1 MPEVINL
8 ILVFVVGVV
17 ASFFGSMVGGGSLLS
32 IPFLIFLGLPPQV
45 AIATDRFG
53 GIGAATT
60 AFFKFWKAKKIVWK
74 YIPLLAVI
82 SLAGSL
88 IGANILLSVDPQI
101 LQKVAGIL
109 LLVLLP
115 FVFFKKNIGVERVA
129 TSRLKKVFASVIYF
143 FIQTFTG
150 FFGAGTG
157 PFVFYTLIMGFGL
170 SIIEAVATQILPLLV
185 LSISSIVIFA
195 LKGIIDYKIGVILLA
210 GMAMGGYIG
219 AHVAVSK
226 GSAWVKG
233 LFAIL
238 VLVAALKLI
247 LF

>member
-1 MPEVINL
+1 MPEIITF
-8 ILVFVVGVV
+8 ILVFLVGVV

-60 AFFKFWKAKKIVWK
+60 AFLKFKKAEKIVWK

-88 IGANILLSVDPQI
+88 IGANILLSVDPKI
-101 LQKVAGIL
+101 LQKIAGVL

-115 FVFFKKNIGVERVA
+115 FVFLKRDIGVERTE
-129 TSRLKKVFASVIYF
+129 TSKLKKIFGSIIYF

-157 PFVFYTLIMGFGL
+157 PFIFYTLMIGFGL

-185 LSISSIVIFA
+185 LSVSSIAIFT
-195 LKGIIDYKIGVILLA
+195 LKGIINYKIGIILLA
-210 GMAMGGYIG
+210 GMATGGYIG
-219 AHVAVSK
+219 AHVALKK
-226 GSAWVKG
+226 GSAWVKS
-233 LFAIL
+233 LFVIL
-238 VLVAALKLI
+238 VVIAATKLL

>member
-1 MPEVINL
+1 MPEIVTL
-8 ILVFVVGVV
+8 VLVFLVGAV

-60 AFFKFWKAKKIVWK
+60 AFFRFKKADKIVWK
-74 YIPLLAVI
+74 YIPLLSII
-82 SLAGSL
+82 SLAGAL
-88 IGANILLSVDPQI
+88 IGANILLSVNPEI

-109 LLVLLP
+109 LLTLLP
-115 FVFFKKNIGVERVA
+115 FVFLKRDLGVKQIE
-129 TSRLKKVFASVIYF
+129 TSRIKKFFGAIVYF

-157 PFVFYTLIMGFGL
+157 PFVFYTLMMGFGL
-170 SIIEAVATQILPLLV
+170 SIIQAVATQILPLLI
-185 LSISSIVIFA
+185 LSVSSIMVFA
-195 LKGIIDYKIGVILLA
+195 FKGIINFEVGIILFV
-210 GMAMGGYIG
+210 GMATGGYIG
-219 AHVAVSK
+219 AHVALKK
-226 GSAWVKG
+226 GSAWVKSLFVG
-233 LFAIL
+233 L
-238 VLVAALKLI
+238 VVVAAVKLL